1 MKKAMTLEEY
11 RRLDAA
17 GKIKMQPMRVRNIGG
32 PVAIG
37 IMAMDLRRFEN
48 KK

>member
-1 MKKAMTLEEY
+1 MKTITLQEY

-17 GKIKMQPMRVRNIGG
+17 GKIKCKPMRVRNIGG

-37 IMAMDLRRFEN
+37 IMATDLRRFE
-48 KK
+48 K